1 MRPRVHPRATP
12 VCVSLSHQS
21 ELTLSR
27 ERSAAG
33 ASQATQLAFVP
44 LSADPVC
51 AARAPFGGEPLSCLR
66 SCRSAPPRLR
76 TRLPVD
82 SFIWLP
88 AVRGA
93 GAVPPGGGSGAP
105 PPSVRRHTELLY
117 HREAWQ
123 GCKERG
129 GVVGAE
135 RKLCVCFSYPAFSP
149 PPPHGKL
156 SAYDLSSDETTR

>member
-1 MRPRVHPRATP
+1 
-12 VCVSLSHQS
+12 
-21 ELTLSR
+21 
-27 ERSAAG
+27 
-33 ASQATQLAFVP
+33 QLAFVP

-51 AARAPFGGEPLSCLR
+51 AARAPFGGEPFSCLR

-93 GAVPPGGGSGAP
+93 GAVRPGAGCGARRPTDDRAPGTLCSTARLLRAGGS
-105 PPSVRRHTELLY
+105 
-117 HREAWQ
+117 
-123 GCKERG
+123 RG
-129 GVVGAE
+129 TQSA
-135 RKLCVCFSYPAFSP
+135 RSLSRFSYPAFSP

-156 SAYDLSSDETTR
+156 SAYDLRSDETTRDRALHSNPSH